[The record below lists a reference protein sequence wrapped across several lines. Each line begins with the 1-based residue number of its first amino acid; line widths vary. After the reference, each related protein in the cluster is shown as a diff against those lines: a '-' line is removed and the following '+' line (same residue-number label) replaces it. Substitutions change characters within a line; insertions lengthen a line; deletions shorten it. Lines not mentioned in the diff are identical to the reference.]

1 MVLVV
6 WHYSYTRAKLYDV
19 CLDQENHTAM
29 KHIEIVDGA
38 LNSRFELYA
47 VTDQIF
53 DLLFPAEE
61 DEIYLEDLN
70 KELQEDAAFWDQ
82 VYARE
87 VDRRTVKGIHGILHT
102 HPKAIE
108 QTAS

>member
-1 MVLVV
+1 
-6 WHYSYTRAKLYDV
+6 
-19 CLDQENHTAM
+19 M

-53 DLLFPAEE
+53 DLLFPADE
-61 DEIYLEDLN
+61 DEIYLEDLS

-87 VDRRTVKGIHGILHT
+87 VDRRTVQGIHGILHT
-102 HPKAIE
+102 HPKAKISIIE
-108 QTAS
+108 QTAG

>member
-1 MVLVV
+1 M
-6 WHYSYTRAKLYDV
+6 SIQTNEKTEDNE
-19 CLDQENHTAM
+19 DNM

-53 DLLFPAEE
+53 DLLFPSEE

-70 KELQEDAAFWDQ
+70 KELQENTAFWDQ

-102 HPKAIE
+102 HPKAKISILE